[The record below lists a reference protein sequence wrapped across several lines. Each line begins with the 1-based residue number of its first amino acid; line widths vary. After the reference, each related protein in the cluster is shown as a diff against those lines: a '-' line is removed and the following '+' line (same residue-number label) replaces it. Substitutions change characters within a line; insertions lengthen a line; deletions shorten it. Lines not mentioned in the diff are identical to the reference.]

1 MERAQMLALQNIF
14 GRMKA
19 NRICKGILNM
29 NKQEYNHN
37 IKLINRLCIKMSSG
51 AKHR

>member
-19 NRICKGILNM
+19 IRICKGIQNM
-29 NKQEYNHN
+29 NKQEYTHN
-37 IKLINRLCIKMSSG
+37 IKLINRLCKQISSV
-51 AKHR
+51 KHR